1 MKKYYENVI
10 LITRGILEK
19 QHRNRMSLKREKG
32 RNMNYVGIDIG
43 STASKVVVE
52 GDKKEHFVLPTG
64 WSSKETCEKIKN
76 KLLEM
81 GVDVTSDDTKVVAT
95 GYGRIAGEF
104 ADHVI
109 TEITCHARG
118 AVWLHKKKD
127 MTVID
132 IGGQDTKIIILENGK
147 VKDFAM
153 NDKCSAGSGRFLEVM
168 ANTMALRPDALCE
181 LARKGKKVKKKNKT
195 PFLCESDCKDKNFF
209 IYIPKLFGSF
219 FCS

>member
-1 MKKYYENVI
+1 
-10 LITRGILEK
+10 
-19 QHRNRMSLKREKG
+19 
-32 RNMNYVGIDIG
+32 
-43 STASKVVVE
+43 
-52 GDKKEHFVLPTG
+52 
-64 WSSKETCEKIKN
+64 
-76 KLLEM
+76 M

-95 GYGRIAGEF
+95 GYGRIAVDF

-132 IGGQDTKIIILENGK
+132 IGGQDTKIIILENGM

-153 NDKCSAGSGRFLEVM
+153 NDKCSAGTGRFLEVM

-181 LARKGKKVKKKNKT
+181 LARKGKKVKKKNKPRFFANRT
-195 PFLCESDCKDKNFF
+195 AKIRTFLFIFQNFSEVF
-209 IYIPKLFGSF
+209 LFLSQAVLRFVTKSFSSRLSSLGKRVQKYSLSGYKTNIYHSF
-219 FCS
+219 F